1 MSSSAQA
8 SLFPDGPETGAFAI
22 DAGFS
27 RAARTPLDATSWV
40 EVVSGWISG
49 SEELFARLSSDVPW
63 REHHRRVYGQW
74 FLEPRLTH
82 EYRDLRNVPHPQLID
97 AARIL
102 SVHYGREYDSL
113 WLNLYRDGRDSTG
126 WHRDH
131 FSCRR
136 PDCVVPVLTLGSAR
150 PFLIKPRQG
159 GTSVRFR
166 PRSGDLI
173 VMGGRSQEDWLHGVP
188 KIVEPIGARI
198 SVNFQ
203 SSEQARPD
211 RS

>member
-1 MSSSAQA
+1 MTARSQA
-8 SLFPDGPETGAFAI
+8 RLFPDVPEAGAFGI
-22 DAGFS
+22 DTHFRRS
-27 RAARTPLDATSWV
+27 ARIALDSTSWV

-49 SEELFARLSSDVPW
+49 SDQLFDLLAVGVPW
-63 REHHRRVYGQW
+63 REHHRRVYGRR

-82 EYRDLRNVPHPQLID
+82 EYRDLESVPHTQLVE
-97 AARIL
+97 AAAAL
-102 SVHYGREYDSL
+102 STHYGRRYDSL
-113 WLNLYRDGRDSTG
+113 WLNFYRDGRDSTG

-159 GTSVRFR
+159 GASVRLH
-166 PRSGDLI
+166 PRAGDLV

-188 KIVEPIGARI
+188 KVSEGVGPRI

-203 SSEQARPD
+203 SSEQAKK
-211 RS
+211 